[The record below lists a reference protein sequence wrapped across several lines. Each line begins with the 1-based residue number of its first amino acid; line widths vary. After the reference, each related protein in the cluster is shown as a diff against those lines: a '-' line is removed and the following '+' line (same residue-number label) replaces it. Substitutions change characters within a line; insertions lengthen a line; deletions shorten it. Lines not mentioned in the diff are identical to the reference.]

1 MQEYVVR
8 EIPVLSI
15 NSLGKNLDN
24 IIVRKTGTTG
34 TRKSFC
40 IYLKT
45 AQIGC
50 KWHSLQA
57 EYIRIN
63 LKYMEYELQ
72 VDASHP
78 GPCISCEF
86 VAVPSQPLACEV

>member
-15 NSLGKNLDN
+15 NSLGKTLDN

-50 KWHSLQA
+50 KWHSLQV
-57 EYIRIN
+57 EYIRI
-63 LKYMEYELQ
+63 KYMEYELQ

-86 VAVPSQPLACEV
+86 VAVQPLACEV